1 MEASAAAYQ
10 DTAEACL
17 VREKDWRNA
26 VERQESILCEASVRP
41 RTAEEREHVVNA
53 ATRRKAAAL
62 LTLLG
67 SLLLAAGC
75 GERMPELPAPPRVFP
90 ARDCPAPERPVLPPV
105 DGTLPFDA
113 PENITAPYA
122 AGYDF

>member
-1 MEASAAAYQ
+1 MLWMLRRAA
-10 DTAEACL
+10 
-17 VREKDWRNA
+17 
-26 VERQESILCEASVRP
+26 RP
-41 RTAEEREHVVNA
+41 
-53 ATRRKAAAL
+53 L
-62 LTLLG
+62 LYLTLLG

-113 PENITAPYA
+113 PENITALMRRDTILKHCAEGLEA
-122 AGYDF
+122 AVDCYRKAKKEVSDDARGANATVD